1 MVSKSGHDMCA
12 RDLSTPSEPEVLLGR
27 MRNSGDKDE
36 VFEIPEETD
45 WSDWSEL
52 ELEDSQI
59 DIECRCSIRLELES
73 CWRLKIIINKSISHY
88 LEPNYDQIMA
98 KGAFT
103 YDVRFLGR

>member
-52 ELEDSQI
+52 ELEDSQM

-98 KGAFT
+98 N
-103 YDVRFLGR
+103 YLCNQI